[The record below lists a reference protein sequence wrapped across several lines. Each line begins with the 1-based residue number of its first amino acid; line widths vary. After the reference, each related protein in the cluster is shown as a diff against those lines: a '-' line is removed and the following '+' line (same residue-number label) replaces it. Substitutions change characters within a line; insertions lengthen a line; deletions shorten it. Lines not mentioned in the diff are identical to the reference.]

1 MRVRVLG
8 AGAVVALVA
17 RATGRRLTLAAPRAI
32 RAALPTL
39 LVVVT
44 TVPPAWWLFATR
56 GTLDGSPGD
65 SGRCP
70 VSNVPPR
77 WPDWLPA

>member
-1 MRVRVLG
+1 M
-8 AGAVVALVA
+8 VALVA
-17 RATGRRLTLAAPRAI
+17 RATGRRLTLATPRAI

-39 LVVVT
+39 LAVVT
-44 TVPPAWWLFATR
+44 TVSPAWWLFATR
-56 GTLDGSPGD
+56 GTLDGHPGD

-70 VSNVPPR
+70 ASNVPPR